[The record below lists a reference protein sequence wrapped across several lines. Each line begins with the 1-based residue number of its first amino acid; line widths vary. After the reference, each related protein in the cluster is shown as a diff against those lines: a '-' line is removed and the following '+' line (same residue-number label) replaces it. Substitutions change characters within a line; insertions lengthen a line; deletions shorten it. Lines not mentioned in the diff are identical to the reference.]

1 MYYLF
6 NNLKFIIKKRR
17 ISCLRQDPP
26 EQRWLSRLQDVAL
39 TAQAGPRL
47 QDVALTAQ
55 AGPRLQDV
63 ALMAQAGPRLQDV
76 ALTAQAGPRHPVSVI
91 SSVHNLRLFLLWPAA
106 GRLQRW
112 IFGQDTFQWLL

>member
-26 EQRWLSRLQDVAL
+26 EQRWLS
-39 TAQAGPRL
+39 RL